1 MKRKV
6 RITER
11 QLDSIIKKAL
21 REQDDQFMTGTN
33 PEDMAGAPEDEEGM
47 EGGGEPDFEAF
58 MSAAQELMGQG
69 ITIGG
74 LVDKLCEANNEP
86 EPEPESGEPEPVEPD
101 QSIPSD
107 NQ

>member
-21 REQDDQFMTGTN
+21 REQDDQFMTGPS

-47 EGGGEPDFEAF
+47 ESGGEPDFEAF

-86 EPEPESGEPEPVEPD
+86 EPEPESGEPAPVEPD
-101 QSIPSD
+101 QAIPSD